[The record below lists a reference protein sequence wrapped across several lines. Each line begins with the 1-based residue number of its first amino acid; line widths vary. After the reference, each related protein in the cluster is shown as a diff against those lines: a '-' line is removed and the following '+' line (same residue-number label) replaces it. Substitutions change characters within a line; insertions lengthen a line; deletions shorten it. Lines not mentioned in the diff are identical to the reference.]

1 MTIFGLV
8 IEMPVFWLAAVVIF
22 GIIEGLTMGL
32 ATIWFA
38 AGAVAALVVSLLN
51 GSIAVQ
57 VVVFFAVSILLIIF
71 ARKLFVKKLHTG
83 TEKTNVDALI
93 GKEAKVVSGI
103 KPFESGIVRI
113 SGQEWTAVSA
123 DAEQAVSA
131 GTLVEVVR
139 IEGVKAVV
147 RPLDK

>member
-1 MTIFGLV
+1 MTIFGLT
-8 IEMPVFWLAAVVIF
+8 ISMPVFWLIAVIVF
-22 GIIEGLTMGL
+22 GVIEGLTMGL

-38 AGAVAALVVSLLN
+38 GGAVAALIVSLLG

-57 VVVFFAVSILLIIF
+57 VAVFLVVSLLLIVF

-83 TEKTNVDALI
+83 EEKTNVDALI
-93 GKEAKVVSGI
+93 GKEAKVVSEI
-103 KPFESGIVRI
+103 KAFESGIVKI

-123 DAEQAVSA
+123 DREATVSV

-147 RPLDK
+147 RPLEK